1 MGGARTALC
10 VACLALA
17 LCCAGEADDGVCPA
31 ENARA
36 DCGVTLVVQ
45 QPGRSLLPF
54 VADEVRAH
62 VCVRLVCL
70 CVYP

>member
-1 MGGARTALC
+1 MRAPAL

-17 LCCAGEADDGVCPA
+17 TACCAGDADDGVC
-31 ENARA
+31 RA
-36 DCGVTLVVQ
+36 GNMRVDCGVTLVVQ

-62 VCVRLVCL
+62 VCVCVCVF
-70 CVYP
+70 VYR